1 MPMHQQGS
9 TSVLEF
15 APGGI
20 RPDLQ
25 EAHWKHPGARSVGWR
40 WVHVWKGPDGYD
52 ASSGKP
58 VKSIYLRKSYE
69 VTVECDLLVPIY
81 YKSCRLLRDLR
92 SRILAIK
99 AECKRNKGWIK
110 CQACIQALQVVDIW
124 PSLRSACS
132 QFAGLRRDRYQ
143 RNVQVYWVEGQTKGR
158 RLMFVCTRLA
168 APAIMETIWDRMM
181 C

>member
-1 MPMHQQGS
+1 MHQEAF
-9 TSVLEF
+9 VLTFKKRTES
-15 APGGI
+15 I
-20 RPDLQ
+20 QEHDL
-25 EAHWKHPGARSVGWR
+25 
-40 WVHVWKGPDGYD
+40 WVDGEYMSEKDMVDDGYD

-110 CQACIQALQVVDIW
+110 CQACIQALQVVDI
-124 PSLRSACS
+124 
-132 QFAGLRRDRYQ
+132 
-143 RNVQVYWVEGQTKGR
+143 
-158 RLMFVCTRLA
+158 
-168 APAIMETIWDRMM
+168 
-181 C
+181 